1 MEKSDGV
8 PGKREKKITTKREN
22 FTLLIIFNE
31 EIQSRFSSQ
40 PVGIYQK
47 SLPPPTAL
55 EPGIISLFSKCLF
68 CSGKNTQNGKRAL
81 LFLSFPHK

>member
-22 FTLLIIFNE
+22 FTLLIFSE

-68 CSGKNTQNGKRAL
+68 SSGKNTQNGKRTL